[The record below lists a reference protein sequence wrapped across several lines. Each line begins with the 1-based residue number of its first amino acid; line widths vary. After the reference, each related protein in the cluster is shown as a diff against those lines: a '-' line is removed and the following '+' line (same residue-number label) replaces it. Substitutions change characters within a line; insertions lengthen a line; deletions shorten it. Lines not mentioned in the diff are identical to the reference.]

1 MGIPPIGTVLLVNF
15 PFADLKN
22 YKKRPAVV
30 IAEGSL
36 DTMIL
41 CQITSRELPGVPAVK
56 LELADFSEG
65 RLPLISYVRP
75 DKLFTVDSSI
85 KHIPLARIST
95 AKVKIIREQIINL
108 FS

>member
-36 DTMIL
+36 NTVIL
-41 CQITSRELPGVPAVK
+41 CQITSRELPGVLAVK
-56 LELADFSEG
+56 LDPEDYAEG
-65 RLPLISYVRP
+65 KLPLTSYVRP

-95 AKVKIIREQIINL
+95 AKVKAIRQQIINL

>member
-1 MGIPPIGTVLLVNF
+1 MGIPPIGTILLVNF

-22 YKKRPAVV
+22 FKKRPALV

-41 CQITSRELPGVPAVK
+41 CQITSRELPGVPFVK
-56 LELADFSEG
+56 LELTDYSEG
-65 RLPLISYVRP
+65 KLPLVSYVRP

-95 AKVKIIREQIINL
+95 AKEKIIRRQIINL
-108 FS
+108 FA